1 LNLRVKLVLNKF
13 RKSLEPILEKIGVL
27 FSSTGLS
34 PNTLSLIGFLITII
48 SSIIFGVN
56 TLQLD
61 LTINFSAIGSL
72 VLLVGG
78 FFDVIDGSVAKVT
91 KKISRKGSFLDSTLD
106 KISETIIF
114 LGIAIGE
121 LANPILCLLAVSSS
135 LLVSYTRSRA
145 ETLGIDLSGVGFG
158 ERAERILILAIMGLL
173 PFPYSLEYGVII
185 IIVIS
190 IITIIQRIYKALKN
204 L

>member
-1 LNLRVKLVLNKF
+1 MLNKF
-13 RKSLEPILEKIGVL
+13 RKGLQPILEKIGFL
-27 FSSTGLS
+27 FSSIGLS
-34 PNTLSLIGFLITII
+34 PNTLSLIGFLITLI
-48 SSIIFGVN
+48 SSIVFGIN
-56 TLQLD
+56 SLQLD
-61 LTINFSAIGSL
+61 PSINFSAIGSL
-72 VLLVGG
+72 VLLAGG
-78 FFDVIDGSVAKVT
+78 FFDVIDGSVAKIT

-121 LANPILCLLAVSSS
+121 LANPILCLIGVSSS

-158 ERAERILILAIMGLL
+158 ERAERILILAVMGLL
-173 PFPYSLEYGVII
+173 PFSHSLEYGVII
-185 IIVIS
+185 VIGIS
-190 IITIIQRIYKALKN
+190 IITVVQRIYKTVQN

>member
-1 LNLRVKLVLNKF
+1 VLNKF

-158 ERAERILILAIMGLL
+158 ER
-173 PFPYSLEYGVII
+173 
-185 IIVIS
+185 
-190 IITIIQRIYKALKN
+190 
-204 L
+204 

>member
-1 LNLRVKLVLNKF
+1 MLNKF
-13 RKSLEPILEKIGVL
+13 RKRLQPILEKIGLL

-34 PNTLSLIGFLITII
+34 PNTFSLIGFVITII
-48 SSIIFGVN
+48 SAIIFGIN
-56 TLQLD
+56 TLKLD
-61 LTINFSAIGSL
+61 PTINFSAIGSL
-72 VLLVGG
+72 LLLAGG
-78 FFDVIDGSVAKVT
+78 FFDVIDGSVANIT
-91 KKISRKGSFLDSTLD
+91 KTTSRKGAFIDSTLD

-121 LANPILCLLAVSSS
+121 LANPILCLVAVSSS

-158 ERAERILILAIMGLL
+158 ERAERILILAVMGLL
-173 PFPYSLEYGVII
+173 PFSHSLEYGVII
-185 IIVIS
+185 VIGIS
-190 IITIIQRIYKALKN
+190 IITVIERIYKTVQN

>member
-1 LNLRVKLVLNKF
+1 MLNKF
-13 RKSLEPILEKIGVL
+13 RKRLQPILEKIGLL

-34 PNTLSLIGFLITII
+34 PNIFSLIGFVITII
-48 SSIIFGVN
+48 SAIIFGIN
-56 TLQLD
+56 TLKLD
-61 LTINFSAIGSL
+61 PTINFSAIGSL
-72 VLLVGG
+72 LLLAGG
-78 FFDVIDGSVAKVT
+78 FFDVIDGSVAKIT
-91 KKISRKGSFLDSTLD
+91 KTTSRKGAFIDSTLD

-121 LANPILCLLAVSSS
+121 FANPILCLVAVSSS

-158 ERAERILILAIMGLL
+158 ERAERILILAVMGLL
-173 PFPYSLEYGVII
+173 PFSHSLEYGVII
-185 IIVIS
+185 VIGIS
-190 IITIIQRIYKALKN
+190 IITVIQRIYKTVQN

>member
-1 LNLRVKLVLNKF
+1 MLNKV
-13 RKSLEPILEKIGVL
+13 RKRLQPILEKIGLL

-34 PNTLSLIGFLITII
+34 PNTFSLIGFVITII
-48 SSIIFGVN
+48 SSIIFGIN
-56 TLQLD
+56 ALKLD
-61 LTINFSAIGSL
+61 PIINFSAIASL
-72 VLLVGG
+72 LLLAGG
-78 FFDVIDGSVAKVT
+78 FFDVIDGSVAKIT
-91 KKISRKGSFLDSTLD
+91 KTTSRKGAFIDSTLD

-121 LANPILCLLAVSSS
+121 LANPILCLIAVSSS

-158 ERAERILILAIMGLL
+158 ERAERILILAVMGLL
-173 PFPYSLEYGVII
+173 PFSHSLEYGVII
-185 IIVIS
+185 VIGIS
-190 IITIIQRIYKALKN
+190 IITVVQRIYKTVQN

>member
-1 LNLRVKLVLNKF
+1 MLNKF
-13 RKSLEPILEKIGVL
+13 RKRLQPILEKIGLL

-34 PNTLSLIGFLITII
+34 PNTFSLIGFVITII
-48 SSIIFGVN
+48 SAIIFGIN
-56 TLQLD
+56 TLKLD
-61 LTINFSAIGSL
+61 TTINFSAIGSL
-72 VLLVGG
+72 LLLAGG
-78 FFDVIDGSVAKVT
+78 FFDVIDGSVANIT
-91 KKISRKGSFLDSTLD
+91 KTTSRKGAFIDSTLD

-121 LANPILCLLAVSSS
+121 LANPILCLVAVSSS

-158 ERAERILILAIMGLL
+158 ERAERILIIAVMGLL
-173 PFPYSLEYGVII
+173 PFSHSLEYGVII
-185 IIVIS
+185 VIGIS
-190 IITIIQRIYKALKN
+190 IITVIQRINKTVQN

>member
-1 LNLRVKLVLNKF
+1 VLNKF
-13 RKSLEPILEKIGVL
+13 RKRLQPILEKIGLL

-34 PNTLSLIGFLITII
+34 PNTFSLIGFVITII
-48 SSIIFGVN
+48 SAIIFGIN
-56 TLQLD
+56 TLKLD
-61 LTINFSAIGSL
+61 PTINFSAIGSL
-72 VLLVGG
+72 LLLAGG
-78 FFDVIDGSVAKVT
+78 FFDVIDGSVANIT
-91 KKISRKGSFLDSTLD
+91 KTTSRKGAFIDSTLD

-121 LANPILCLLAVSSS
+121 LANPILCLVAVSSS

-158 ERAERILILAIMGLL
+158 ERAERILILAVMGLL
-173 PFPYSLEYGVII
+173 PFSHSLEYGVMLVIG
-185 IIVIS
+185 IS
-190 IITIIQRIYKALKN
+190 IITVIQRIYKTLKN

>member
-1 LNLRVKLVLNKF
+1 MLNKF
-13 RKSLEPILEKIGVL
+13 REHLQPILDKTGVL
-27 FSSTGLS
+27 FSSLGLS
-34 PNTLSLIGFLITII
+34 PNTLSLIGFIITII
-48 SSIIFGVN
+48 SSIIFGIN
-56 TLQLD
+56 SLQLD
-61 LTINFSAIGSL
+61 PILNFSAIGSI
-72 VLLVGG
+72 LLLTGA

-121 LANPILCLLAVSSS
+121 FGNPILCLIAVSSS

-158 ERAERILILAIMGLL
+158 ERAERILILAVMGLL
-173 PFPYSLEYGVII
+173 PFPHSLEYGVII
-185 IIVIS
+185 VIVIS
-190 IITIIQRIYKALKN
+190 IITIIQRIYKTLKI
-204 L
+204 LD